1 MKPKKKQSSFGTGE
15 CKMTEFMLGL
25 ITGIVTA
32 LPWAIIIV
40 AVIAADKGKSNE

>member
-1 MKPKKKQSSFGTGE
+1 
-15 CKMTEFMLGL
+15 MTEFMFGL

-40 AVIAADKGKSNE
+40 AVIAADKGKND